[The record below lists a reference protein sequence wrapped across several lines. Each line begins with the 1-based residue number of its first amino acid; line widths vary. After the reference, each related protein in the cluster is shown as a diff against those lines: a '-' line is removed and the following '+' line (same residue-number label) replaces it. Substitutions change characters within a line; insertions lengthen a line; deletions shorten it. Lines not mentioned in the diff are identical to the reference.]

1 MICNDHREDEDM
13 TARGKVRIEDSPGG
27 LGRIVD
33 LDALAVLKIQA
44 DELEALRTRARHLA
58 AVQGLDVEHRTLALA
73 GRIVLG
79 LAPEV
84 RA

>member
-13 TARGKVRIEDSPGG
+13 DGTRTATAVPIDPER
-27 LGRIVD
+27 
-33 LDALAVLKIQA
+33 LAR
-44 DELEALRTRARHLA
+44 ELEALRTRARHLA

>member
-1 MICNDHREDEDM
+1 MDTTR
-13 TARGKVRIEDSPGG
+13 TAV
-27 LGRIVD
+27 
-33 LDALAVLKIQA
+33 VLPI
-44 DELEALRTRARHLA
+44 DPERVLLELEAMRTRARHLA
-58 AVQGLDVEHRTLALA
+58 ATPGLDAEHRTLALA

>member
-1 MICNDHREDEDM
+1 MDGTR
-13 TARGKVRIEDSPGG
+13 TATVVPIDPER
-27 LGRIVD
+27 
-33 LDALAVLKIQA
+33 AVY

>member
-1 MICNDHREDEDM
+1 MDGTR
-13 TARGKVRIEDSPGG
+13 TAV
-27 LGRIVD
+27 
-33 LDALAVLKIQA
+33 VLPIDPDRA
-44 DELEALRTRARHLA
+44 ELEAMRTRARRLA
-58 AVQGLDVEHRTLALA
+58 ATPGLDAERRALALA